1 VNSRKFFA
9 ASTTAALLA
18 FGVAACGDSDD
29 TSGGATSA
37 TTPDGGSLSGDI
49 AGSGSSA
56 QDAAQQA
63 WIAGFQSANPDV
75 TIAYDPIGS
84 GGGREAFNA
93 GGNTDYAGTDS
104 PFADEELTAAED
116 RCKQSGGEFVQI
128 PVYISPIAIVY
139 NLPEVENLQLSPD
152 TLAGIF
158 KQEITT
164 WDDPAIA
171 EDNPDADLPDTDI
184 TPVNRSDDSGTTA
197 NFTDYL
203 ADTAPDVWTFE
214 PDDAWPVK
222 GGEAAEGTSGVVEAV
237 GAGEGTIGYA
247 DESQA
252 GDLGI
257 ASIKIGDE
265 YVAPSAEGATAAA
278 DEAKENTDGK
288 YVFSFDINRTTTNPD
303 SYPIILIS
311 SAAACT
317 AYDDSAT
324 ADIVNGYLNYVI
336 SADGQQAAADNAGS
350 APISSELQQ
359 QIQPAVDAIGG

>member
-1 VNSRKFFA
+1 MNSRKFFA
-9 ASTTAALLA
+9 IGASTALLA
-18 FGVAACGDSDD
+18 FGVAACGSDDSDS
-29 TSGGATSA
+29 TSGGS
-37 TTPDGGSLSGDI
+37 DLSGDI
-49 AGSGSSA
+49 AGAGSSA

-63 WIAGFQSANPDV
+63 WIAGFQTDNSGVN
-75 TIAYDPIGS
+75 IAYDPVGS
-84 GGGREAFNA
+84 GGGREAFIA
-93 GGNTDYAGTDS
+93 GGKTDYAGTDS
-104 PFADEELTAAED
+104 PFADEELTGAED
-116 RCKQSGGEFVQI
+116 RCKKSGGEFVQI
-128 PVYISPIAIVY
+128 PVYISPIAVVY

-158 KQEITT
+158 AQDITK
-164 WDDPAIA
+164 WNDEKIA
-171 EDNPDADLPDTDI
+171 ADNPDADLPDTDI

-203 ADTAPDVWTFE
+203 SATAPDVWTYP

-265 YVAPSAEGATAAA
+265 YVAPSAEGSTAAA
-278 DEAKENTDGK
+278 DEAKENKDGE
-288 YVFSFDINRTTTNPD
+288 YVYSFDIDRTTTNPD
-303 SYPIILIS
+303 AYPLILIS

-324 ADIVNGYLNYVI
+324 ADIVKGYLTYVI

-350 APISSELQQ
+350 APISSDLQKQ
-359 QIQPAVDAIGG
+359 LQPAIDAIGS